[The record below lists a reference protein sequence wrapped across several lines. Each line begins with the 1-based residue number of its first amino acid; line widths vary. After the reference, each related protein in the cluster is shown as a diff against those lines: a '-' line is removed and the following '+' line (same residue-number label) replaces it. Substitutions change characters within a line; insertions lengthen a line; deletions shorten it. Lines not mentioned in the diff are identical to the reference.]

1 MLLRLNFVTGY
12 NVGEAQGRAAPFS
25 LILVKEGKRMMSDQN
40 KPSNPFRQPLT
51 DAERE
56 QIKFLVSTLFRF
68 LIAVVIAAGIM
79 GIVVMLL
86 D

>member
-1 MLLRLNFVTGY
+1 
-12 NVGEAQGRAAPFS
+12 
-25 LILVKEGKRMMSDQN
+25 MS

-51 DAERE
+51 DPERQ

-68 LIAVVIAAGIM
+68 LIAVMIAAGIM
-79 GIVVMLL
+79 GIVVTLL